1 MALRTFS
8 SPPHPHPLF
17 SLIHSRHRILEC
29 SGNVSNLFSRVVAK
43 NNFPVGMCTRDV
55 ACACVADLERRLRLT
70 DRLLSIPD
78 AHFSKSIFAARFT
91 SVRKWVAAV
100 RSTPEIG
107 TRWFE
112 KGRGPCRVCGGRGYS
127 TSLSL
132 SLSPLV
138 QCLPFVFSLSKR
150 CMH

>member
-8 SPPHPHPLF
+8 PPPPFPLLF

-43 NNFPVGMCTRDV
+43 NNFPVGMCTADV

-70 DRLLSIPD
+70 DRLLFIPD

-91 SVRKWVAAV
+91 SVRKWVV
-100 RSTPEIG
+100 LQS
-107 TRWFE
+107 
-112 KGRGPCRVCGGRGYS
+112 GPLQKLERDGSKRVGVLAGCVGEVEVVQH
-127 TSLSL
+127 L
-132 SLSPLV
+132 SLSPSSV
-138 QCLPFVFSLSKR
+138 SSLRFLSFQE
-150 CMH
+150 MHA